1 MLHKITKQTFGRMW
15 QPRIQ
20 YKPLLSRL
28 VFSVSL
34 VGLLGLGL
42 PGGGVSALLA
52 WPHRVQSA
60 VLTPADL
67 FMQSV
72 VRRDGA
78 LGWQQ
83 LCPEVQAQ
91 LPESV
96 LIRQAN
102 TQHAADLRQG
112 VTLSLEAL
120 GTQPQAQGVPFHR
133 YLLTAHGR
141 QGWQA
146 QRLYLVGTRV
156 SGCVE
161 DVQNSDLPETGAPS

>member
-1 MLHKITKQTFGRMW
+1 MVHTFITPPFGRTGQSTTRDKHLW
-15 QPRIQ
+15 
-20 YKPLLSRL
+20 SRL
-28 VFSVSL
+28 VCSVSL

-52 WPHRVQSA
+52 WPQRGPSA
-60 VLTPADL
+60 VPTPADL

-78 LGWQQ
+78 LGWHQ

-91 LPESV
+91 LPEGV
-96 LIRQAN
+96 LIRQA
-102 TQHAADLRQG
+102 TAQQAADRRQG

-120 GTQPQAQGVPFHR
+120 GTQPQASGGPVHR
-133 YLLTAHGR
+133 YLLTAYGR

-146 QRLYLVGTRV
+146 QRLYLVRTRA

-161 DVQNSDLPETGAPS
+161 DVQNRDLPKPGATS